1 MQQVKDDKRMLSNV
15 SKMPGHSIS
24 RSARLCH
31 VGQKLRKIKGST
43 CEKCYALKGMY
54 NMPNVKAAMER
65 REDFFH
71 AIDFVPRMV
80 AVLNALRKPEFRW
93 FDSGDVDSVTMGHNI
108 LDVCEATPDKM
119 HWIPSREYKI
129 WAAVLRTRNL
139 PANVT
144 LRMSAHMIDD
154 TPAKAWQNTSTV
166 ASHGGKYYRPPM
178 SCTNAA
184 RQMRRL
190 SRLLG
195 SFGCQRHILPALG
208 H

>member
-1 MQQVKDDKRMLSNV
+1 MSEQIKSDKRMLSNV
-15 SKMPGHSIS
+15 SKMPGRSIS

-54 NMPNVKAAMER
+54 NMPNVKQAMER

-71 AIDFVPRMV
+71 SIDFVPRMV
-80 AVLNALRKPEFRW
+80 ALLHTLRKPEFRW
-93 FDSGDVDSVTMGHNI
+93 FDSGDCDSVAMGHNI
-108 LDVCEATPDKM
+108 LDVCEATPHLV

-129 WAAVLRTRNL
+129 WGDVLRTRNL

-154 TPAKAWQNTSTV
+154 APAKAWQNTSTV
-166 ASHGGKYYRPPM
+166 ASHGGNITGHLCPAPTQDGKCKDCRACWDRSVANVTYY
-178 SCTNAA
+178 
-184 RQMRRL
+184 Q
-190 SRLLG
+190 
-195 SFGCQRHILPALG
+195 H
-208 H
+208 